1 MRSFGATGRKA
12 GEERS
17 RPLTRG
23 EVIEDVLV
31 HAGLLFVAF
40 IVLFP
45 ILWIFSMALD
55 PRNISRPTSLD
66 LIPGGAS
73 LRAFDRVLTEPLAN
87 NVMFSTMLKNS
98 LIVSVGVALS
108 VVVLAVSA
116 AYAFSRFHFPGRTWG
131 LFMFIA
137 VLMLPQVATLAP
149 LFVLL
154 SRIKPFGM
162 DESIRTTL
170 AGVGVAY
177 ISGALP
183 FAIWNLRGYIDT
195 IPREVEEAAFID
207 GAGPNRA
214 FIDVVFPLILPA
226 ISITGPVRLHGG
238 LDRVHP
244 GLDLPDRP
252 QPLHPRDGAELDGR
266 PVLFEHAVVGV
277 RRDGDP
283 DHPADRGPV
292 LPAPALDRLRP
303 RRRRGQGVG
312 GERRVRAREE
322 LESSLPYRKV
332 ELRTGVSCHSERYW
346 STSSR
351 IPVTPTSRSPA
362 RAGRTVQVIL
372 ASDSPDSEIR
382 DRRDDLAEHHRSG

>member
-1 MRSFGATGRKA
+1 MFSRGASVK
-12 GEERS
+12 EERR
-17 RPLTRG
+17 RPLTRA
-23 EVIEDVLV
+23 ELTEDVLV
-31 HAGLLFVAF
+31 HLGLVFVAAV
-40 IVLFP
+40 VLFP

-55 PRNISRPTSLD
+55 PRNISRPTSLR
-66 LIPGGAS
+66 LIPDGAS

-98 LIVSVGVALS
+98 LIVSAGVALS

-116 AYAFSRFHFPGRTWG
+116 AYAFSRFHFPGRKWG

-154 SRIKPFGM
+154 SRIRPFGV

-214 FIDVVFPLILPA
+214 FVDVVFPLILPA
-226 ISITGPVRLHGG
+226 ISIT
-238 LDRVHP
+238 
-244 GLDLPDRP
+244 
-252 QPLHPRDGAELDGR
+252 
-266 PVLFEHAVVGV
+266 VLFGFMAAWTEF
-277 RRDGDP
+277 
-283 DHPADRGPV
+283 
-292 LPAPALDRLRP
+292 
-303 RRRRGQGVG
+303 
-312 GERRVRAREE
+312 
-322 LESSLPYRKV
+322 
-332 ELRTGVSCHSERYW
+332 
-346 STSSR
+346 
-351 IPVTPTSRSPA
+351 
-362 RAGRTVQVIL
+362 IL
-372 ASDSPDSEIR
+372 AWTFLTDPSRFTLAMGLSSMVGQYSSNTPWSEFAAMAILITLPIVFLFFLLQR
-382 DRRDDLAEHHRSG
+382 WIVSGLAVGAVKG

>member
-1 MRSFGATGRKA
+1 MLSRGASVK
-12 GEERS
+12 EERR
-17 RPLTRG
+17 RPLTRA
-23 EVIEDVLV
+23 ELTEDVLV
-31 HAGLLFVAF
+31 HLGLLFVAAV
-40 IVLFP
+40 VLFP
-45 ILWIFSMALD
+45 ILWIVSMALD
-55 PRNISRPTSLD
+55 PRNISRPTTLR
-66 LIPGGAS
+66 LIPEGAS

-98 LIVSVGVALS
+98 LIVSAGVALS

-116 AYAFSRFHFPGRTWG
+116 AYAFSRFHFPGRKWG

-154 SRIKPFGM
+154 SRIRPFGM

-226 ISITGPVRLHGG
+226 ISIT
-238 LDRVHP
+238 
-244 GLDLPDRP
+244 
-252 QPLHPRDGAELDGR
+252 
-266 PVLFEHAVVGV
+266 VLFGFMAAWTEF
-277 RRDGDP
+277 
-283 DHPADRGPV
+283 
-292 LPAPALDRLRP
+292 
-303 RRRRGQGVG
+303 
-312 GERRVRAREE
+312 
-322 LESSLPYRKV
+322 
-332 ELRTGVSCHSERYW
+332 
-346 STSSR
+346 
-351 IPVTPTSRSPA
+351 
-362 RAGRTVQVIL
+362 IL
-372 ASDSPDSEIR
+372 AWTFLTDPSRFTLAMGLSSMVGQYSSNTPWSEFAAMAILITLPIVALFFLLQR
-382 DRRDDLAEHHRSG
+382 WIVSGLAVGAVKG